1 MSNMAIQ
8 KQLIVSPVLLIAL
21 VFENSPWKGC
31 DGSVTAKLL
40 LQNNQAEMMEAEL
53 TAKRMFKLLTAAKTA
68 LGICMFPVLFLV
80 CARILALIKG
90 PFWPVPLG
98 RRDGR
103 VSIANEAL
111 TSLPSPFANITQLK
125 ANFAS
130 KRLNTKDLVVLS
142 GGHTVGV
149 SHCPVI
155 VNRLYNFTGKGD
167 TDPSLDLKYIPQ
179 LKCICSPTDTT
190 TVLAMD
196 KTPRSF
202 DEDYYTVVLRKR
214 GLFQSDAAF
223 LNDKQTSAYVKLQS
237 KSFGYTFFNDFS
249 KSMVKM
255 GKIGVLTGSA
265 GEIRRTPWE
274 KPIHKHDQEEVTRR
288 YLLRETPQR
297 KFSWNSI
304 KKSLSPGC
312 KEMLLIRMKEIEAF
326 NASKESVGA
335 ANFLLIRCFFLE

>member
-1 MSNMAIQ
+1 MAIQ
-8 KQLIVSPVLLIAL
+8 KQLIAILQFLLIAL
-21 VFENSPWKGC
+21 VFEIAHGKGLELGFYKYTCPRVEAIVRKTTANYIYRAPSLAAGLLRMHFHDCFVRGC
-31 DGSVTAKLL
+31 DGSVLLNSTA
-40 LQNNQAEMMEAEL
+40 NNQAEKDGIPNL
-53 TAKRMFKLLTAAKTA
+53 TLRGFQVVDEAKTA
-68 LGICMFPVLFLV
+68 LESACPGVV
-80 CARILALIKG
+80 SCADILALVARDAIFQIKG

-130 KRLNTKDLVVLS
+130 KGLNTKDLVVLS

-167 TDPSLDLKYIPQ
+167 TDPTLDPKYIPQ
-179 LKCICSPTDTT
+179 LKSICSPTDTT

-196 KTPRSF
+196 RTPRSF

-214 GLFQSDAAF
+214 GLFQSDAAL

-255 GKIGVLTGSA
+255 GKIGVLTGNA
-265 GEIRRTPWE
+265 GEIRRTCAL
-274 KPIHKHDQEEVTRR
+274 V
-288 YLLRETPQR
+288 
-297 KFSWNSI
+297 N
-304 KKSLSPGC
+304 
-312 KEMLLIRMKEIEAF
+312 
-326 NASKESVGA
+326 
-335 ANFLLIRCFFLE
+335 